1 MGPQRP
7 SHPWYLG
14 PVSSGS
20 GEEVV
25 KARGPLESALE
36 AELER
41 LEVLLAH
48 VWFLAVAFGMGLS
61 FIVAATVSFDLG
73 MACAAVAFPY
83 ALWFF
88 FLRWRLKRDEAPPFL
103 VHLNAAIESSM
114 AWVLFIALLVVQG
127 PGYALASWVPPM
139 VFCLTVFGLTVR
151 LQAVSVAL
159 AGVVGAI
166 FFLAIDLIVA
176 QPALPP
182 ELAELIIFQ
191 VEVQLTRTLS
201 LVGVG
206 IMAALAVRGLRQAIS
221 RAEATARE
229 QDLFGKYRIVKEIAK
244 GGMAAVFEAVY
255 CPEGGFERRVAIKR
269 IHPHLAEQEK
279 FVDFFRSEAAISS
292 RLNHPNIVQVLDF
305 GRVDGKYFLSMEYVD
320 GMTLW
325 ALMKASPEPLPVE
338 VVALL
343 GLEILSGLEHA
354 HRLARGADGR
364 PLRVVHRDLCPQN
377 VLLST
382 NGEAKITDFGVAR
395 ALRDAHTDQTNTV
408 VGHLGY
414 ISPEQAAGEAVD
426 TRSDLFAAGVML
438 WELLV
443 GDALFRRDNDAATL
457 AALIYDPVPKAS
469 LRRPGLDPA
478 WDDFLDRALLRDPE
492 RRFQTAGAMARALL
506 ALPGADDPDGVARL
520 TKLVRLHR
528 AADVADDEEAQTR
541 LDPTV
546 PTGRH
551 RSLGPNGEPTQRTS
565 AGKK

>member
-1 MGPQRP
+1 VATA
-7 SHPWYLG
+7 L
-14 PVSSGS
+14 
-20 GEEVV
+20 
-25 KARGPLESALE
+25 GPLESALE

-41 LEVLLAH
+41 LEVLLAQ
-48 VWFLAVAFGMGLS
+48 VWLYACVFGSILALYMG
-61 FIVAATVSFDLG
+61 ATVSLELG
-73 MACAAVAFPY
+73 VGCLAVSVPY
-83 ALWFF
+83 AGWFF
-88 FLRWRLKRDEAPPFL
+88 FLRRRLKRGPLAP
-103 VHLNAAIESSM
+103 VMAHLNAAVEASM
-114 AWVLFIALLVVQG
+114 AWLLFVVLLWVQG

-139 VFCLTVFGLTVR
+139 IFCLTIFGLTVR
-151 LQAVSVAL
+151 LQVISVVV

-166 FFLAIDLIVA
+166 VFLAIDLIAA

-182 ELAELIIFQ
+182 ELAALTIYQ
-191 VEVQLTRTLS
+191 VEVQISRTLS

-206 IMAALAVRGLRQAIS
+206 IMAGLTIRGVRSAIV
-221 RAEATARE
+221 RAEASARE
-229 QDLFGKYRIVKEIAK
+229 RDLFGKYRLEREIAK

-305 GRVDGKYFLSMEYVD
+305 GRVEGKYFLSMEYVD

-325 ALMKASPEPLPVE
+325 DLMKASQEPLPVE

-343 GLEILSGLEHA
+343 GLEVLSGLEHA
-354 HRLARGADGR
+354 HRIARGADGR

-382 NGEAKITDFGVAR
+382 NGEVKITDFGVAR
-395 ALRDAHTDQTNTV
+395 ALRDAGTDQTNTV

-426 TRSDLFAAGVML
+426 TRSDLFAAGAML
-438 WELLV
+438 WELIV

-457 AALIYDPVPKAS
+457 AALIYDPVPHAS

-478 WDDFLDRALLRDPE
+478 WDEFLDRALLRDPE
-492 RRFQTAGAMARALL
+492 RRFQSAGAMARALL
-506 ALPGADDPDGVARL
+506 ALPGADDPDATARL
-520 TKLVRLHR
+520 AKLVRGHR
-528 AADVADDEEAQTR
+528 AADVAEDDDAHTR

-551 RSLGPNGEPTQRTS
+551 RSLGPDGEPM
-565 AGKK
+565 